1 MAAGGKST
9 VLQTLVLLVGVPILV
24 FLIVIAIN
32 KIVQTIHATRGDDP
46 RTSDPLYL
54 VDARTGEA
62 KLVDANPGTD
72 TGQQALV
79 EAARSRAMTPAARR
93 WCGCRWRRV
102 HPSQREWLKRAI
114 RNAETVSGL
123 TFSLLRRCLGGRL
136 SRICRT
142 TPSSARRS

>member
-1 MAAGGKST
+1 MLVPLETLSGWPPAENPT
-9 VLQTLVLLVGVPILV
+9 VLQTLVLLVGFPILV

-72 TGQQALV
+72 AGQQALV
-79 EAARSRAMTPAARR
+79 GSGEVEGDGTGEHVGGAGAR
-93 WCGCRWRRV
+93 W
-102 HPSQREWLKRAI
+102 
-114 RNAETVSGL
+114 
-123 TFSLLRRCLGGRL
+123 
-136 SRICRT
+136 
-142 TPSSARRS
+142 

>member
-1 MAAGGKST
+1 MPLETLSGWPPAENPT

-72 TGQQALV
+72 AGQQALV
-79 EAARSRAMTPAARR
+79 GSGEVEGDETDEHVGGAGAR
-93 WCGCRWRRV
+93 W
-102 HPSQREWLKRAI
+102 
-114 RNAETVSGL
+114 
-123 TFSLLRRCLGGRL
+123 
-136 SRICRT
+136 
-142 TPSSARRS
+142 

>member
-1 MAAGGKST
+1 MLVPLETLSGWPPAENPT
-9 VLQTLVLLVGVPILV
+9 VLQTLVLLVGFPILV

-72 TGQQALV
+72 AGQQALV
-79 EAARSRAMTPAARR
+79 GSGEVEGDDTDEHVGGAGAR
-93 WCGCRWRRV
+93 W
-102 HPSQREWLKRAI
+102 
-114 RNAETVSGL
+114 
-123 TFSLLRRCLGGRL
+123 
-136 SRICRT
+136 
-142 TPSSARRS
+142 

>member
-1 MAAGGKST
+1 MPLETLSGWPPAENPT
-9 VLQTLVLLVGVPILV
+9 VLQTLVLFVGFPILV

-72 TGQQALV
+72 AGQQALV
-79 EAARSRAMTPAARR
+79 GSGEVEGDDTGEHVGGAGAR
-93 WCGCRWRRV
+93 W
-102 HPSQREWLKRAI
+102 
-114 RNAETVSGL
+114 
-123 TFSLLRRCLGGRL
+123 
-136 SRICRT
+136 
-142 TPSSARRS
+142 

>member
-1 MAAGGKST
+1 MPLETLSGWPPAENPT

-62 KLVDANPGTD
+62 KLVDANPVTD

-79 EAARSRAMTPAARR
+79 GSGEVEGDDTGEHVGGAGAR
-93 WCGCRWRRV
+93 W
-102 HPSQREWLKRAI
+102 
-114 RNAETVSGL
+114 
-123 TFSLLRRCLGGRL
+123 
-136 SRICRT
+136 
-142 TPSSARRS
+142 

>member
-1 MAAGGKST
+1 MLVPLETLSGWPQAENPTA
-9 VLQTLVLLVGVPILV
+9 LQSLALFVGIPILV

-72 TGQQALV
+72 AGQQALV
-79 EAARSRAMTPAARR
+79 
-93 WCGCRWRRV
+93 G
-102 HPSQREWLKRAI
+102 
-114 RNAETVSGL
+114 SGEVEGDD
-123 TFSLLRRCLGGRL
+123 TDEHVGGA
-136 SRICRT
+136 
-142 TPSSARRS
+142 SARW

>member
-1 MAAGGKST
+1 MPLETLSGWPPAENPT

-46 RTSDPLYL
+46 RTSDPLYI

-72 TGQQALV
+72 AGQQVLAGSGEV
-79 EAARSRAMTPAARR
+79 EGDDTGEHVGGAGAR
-93 WCGCRWRRV
+93 W
-102 HPSQREWLKRAI
+102 
-114 RNAETVSGL
+114 
-123 TFSLLRRCLGGRL
+123 
-136 SRICRT
+136 
-142 TPSSARRS
+142 

>member
-1 MAAGGKST
+1 MPLETLSGWPPAENPTA
-9 VLQTLVLLVGVPILV
+9 LQSLVLFVGIPILV

-72 TGQQALV
+72 AGQQALV
-79 EAARSRAMTPAARR
+79 GSGEVEGDDTDEHVGGAGAR
-93 WCGCRWRRV
+93 W
-102 HPSQREWLKRAI
+102 
-114 RNAETVSGL
+114 
-123 TFSLLRRCLGGRL
+123 
-136 SRICRT
+136 
-142 TPSSARRS
+142 

>member
-1 MAAGGKST
+1 MPLETLSGWPPAENPT
-9 VLQTLVLLVGVPILV
+9 VLQTLVLLVGFPILV

-72 TGQQALV
+72 AGQQALV
-79 EAARSRAMTPAARR
+79 GSGEVEGDDTGEHVGGAGAR
-93 WCGCRWRRV
+93 W
-102 HPSQREWLKRAI
+102 
-114 RNAETVSGL
+114 
-123 TFSLLRRCLGGRL
+123 
-136 SRICRT
+136 
-142 TPSSARRS
+142 